1 MSISALK
8 LKSVKENEEQLIE
21 YKNQLYPKL
30 QEQGFAA
37 QYAFPFA
44 QKICIGKGLDIGCKH
59 KEWAFPGSIPID
71 LEFEDSYDAYN
82 LPKGKFDYIFSSH
95 CLEHLPNWVM
105 ALDYWISKLKE
116 NGILFLYLPHYSQ
129 EYWRP
134 WNNYKH
140 VHVLEPHILKD
151 YLEATE
157 KFKHI
162 ITTGYDL
169 NNSFYVVGYIK
180 EYNE

>member
-30 QEQGFAA
+30 QEEGFSS
-37 QYAFPFA
+37 QFSFPFA
-44 QKICIGKGLDIGCKH
+44 KKICKGKGLDIGCKY
-59 KEWAFPGSIPID
+59 KEWSLPGSIPID
-71 LEFEDSYDAYN
+71 IDFNDEYDAYN
-82 LPKGKFDYIFSSH
+82 LPLDTFDYIYSSH
-95 CLEHLPNWVM
+95 CLEHLPNWVT
-105 ALDYWISKLKE
+105 ALDYWISKLNK
-116 NGILFLYLPHYSQ
+116 NGVLFLYLPHYSQ

-140 VHVLEPHILKD
+140 VHVLEPHIIND
-151 YLEATE
+151 YLHSKE

-169 NNSFYVVGYIK
+169 NNSFYAVGWL
-180 EYNE
+180 